1 MRKQYEQRLADEAA
15 AWTVSST
22 PADCGPREDLPT
34 PPKSPAPLTTSDE
47 FKSSTDTSIP
57 HLPPEIPPPSL
68 APSPRASLPLVSVK
82 EPSATAE
89 LSDLSEPDEVDELE
103 EPHPP
108 KAKSKRGRARK
119 TVVESPLPAPK
130 KKARLSRKRK

>member
-1 MRKQYEQRLADEAA
+1 MWKQYKQRLAYEATA
-15 AWTVSST
+15 QMVSST
-22 PADCGPREDLPT
+22 PVDCGPREDLPT

-68 APSPRASLPLVSVK
+68 APSPWALLPLVSVK

-108 KAKSKRGRARK
+108 KAKSKRGHAQK
-119 TVVESPLPAPK
+119 TIVELPLPVPK
-130 KKARLSRKRK
+130 KKARLSCKRK